1 MRRCKVLKEVEAL
14 TRITGRSGY
23 ALVYVGENRVNEKG
37 DAPGEMKPMAVLD
50 VLAKLAEYE
59 STGFEPKEIRA
70 RIFSAERMAERA
82 KKVSKVM
89 NIVGFMDAIAT
100 GRGVTISEELARR
113 AAEAADTLAG
123 LMEEEMG

>member
-50 VLAKLAEYE
+50 VLAKLAAYE
-59 STGFEPKEIRA
+59 ATGIEPEEIR
-70 RIFSAERMAERA
+70 ERMR
-82 KKVSKVM
+82 KKTILESDFNRLHRISGM
-89 NIVGFMDAIAT
+89 LDALQDVVLQKMVIEGEALKKAT
-100 GRGVTISEELARR
+100 
-113 AAEAADTLAG
+113 TL
-123 LMEEEMG
+123 LREVLRNV